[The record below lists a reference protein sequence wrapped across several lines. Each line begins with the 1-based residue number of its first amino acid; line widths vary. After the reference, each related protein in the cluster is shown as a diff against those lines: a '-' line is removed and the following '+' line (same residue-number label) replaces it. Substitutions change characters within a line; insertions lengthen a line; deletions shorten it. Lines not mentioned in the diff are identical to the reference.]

1 MVPKPKKLVWVKSHK
16 FPPYRYAAAIRQK
29 FFFKY
34 KNPNKIIQAFARE
47 IASGRRE
54 RFRFMPGPT
63 IMQHIVSL
71 GKNIQV
77 FVKEISAKK
86 LQSRETDARKEFDA
100 GVKLLLRRIRVPKP
114 IGIVY
119 SMKGEQFFLSES
131 IKNGFPF
138 WRLESI
144 YKYARA
150 KSKPFIESDGA
161 IQKFLKQKGALGKA
175 DKELYYLREHAKTEE
190 EKTMLTE
197 KIIKSDSGLQK
208 ISEAIVDRENEI
220 IAGLEARL
228 SSHYGELAGNS
239 FRELGIAV
247 RQANDK
253 GVLFNDLAP
262 RNVMVQET
270 HGKPLI
276 YFIDFENVLIQD
288 KPLSEEQRKKQ
299 QEIFF
304 KEFTGFVDTP
314 KMLEVFRKAFRG
326 EI

>member
-1 MVPKPKKLVWVKSHK
+1 MAPKPRKLIWVKSHK
-16 FPPYRYAAAIRQK
+16 FPPYRYDAIIRQK

-54 RFRFMPGPT
+54 GFRFMPGPS
-63 IMQHIVSL
+63 IMHHIVSL
-71 GKNIQV
+71 GKDSQV

-114 IGIVY
+114 IGVVY

-131 IKNGFPF
+131 IKSGFPF

-144 YKYARA
+144 YKYTRA
-150 KSKPFIESDGA
+150 KSKPFIESDKT
-161 IQKFLKQKGALGKA
+161 IQKLRKQATVLN
-175 DKELYYLREHAKTEE
+175 KEFTLAQGLRNEAGTEE

-197 KIIKSDSGLQK
+197 KIKKLDSEEIKIHQ
-208 ISEAIVDRENEI
+208 AITYREDEI

-228 SSHYGELAGNS
+228 SSHYGELAGNA

-299 QEIFF
+299 QEISF
-304 KEFTGFVDTP
+304 KEFTGFVDKP
-314 KMLEVFRKAFRG
+314 KILEVFRKAFRG